1 MIMRKYIYIIICVLC
16 NCGYYLSAQNI
27 SISDERRFNIKALQ
41 MLDDYETYTSMTSN
55 EDRYRF
61 ISLFADKNMEIYNDL
76 IGLSSKTVIKV
87 TDYADLLNKK
97 SKYPKIE
104 IMNVR
109 NHGITSVGTDWIMRL
124 TFDKSISYT
133 NACGVLLSSDDYYDN
148 RSFKMDMQL
157 AMNKETGICT
167 IKSLSGDIESSK
179 PMFDVEDY
187 YIVNRESDYD
197 DVVLCNGKTLEFN
210 SFNQALV
217 PNDYNFLFSDPDVS
231 LRVSVDDITCRKL
244 KLSYNPKHW
253 RFQAHGE
260 FSLGGFYKAEGDA
273 GDLNLK
279 SSATNFGLDL
289 GYVFP
294 SKSNVKFGIFSG
306 IGFSQSKIDLSMDEL
321 IYSYDASGNADI
333 DGDRYVRH
341 YELSDVKSS
350 ISTTDLVVPVA
361 LDLDISVSPSISI
374 FAQIGLKGY
383 LNMSKKFSDISVNS
397 YSYGIYPQ
405 YSNLRLDEN
414 WGYNDFGNGVFS
426 ENSMRKDSPE
436 VNGFTCDL
444 FGGLG
449 CRVKLTGPLYLNVG
463 ANFQSGLNNYIE
475 NSSRINVS
483 SSNLSEHSALITYTN
498 SGGSV
503 LRDLSEA
510 YESYKRQ
517 SLNLN
522 VGLMIKF

>member
-1 MIMRKYIYIIICVLC
+1 MRKYICIIICVLC
-16 NCGYYLSAQNI
+16 NCGYCLNAQNI
-27 SISDERRFNIKALQ
+27 SISGERQFNIKALQ
-41 MLDDYETYTSMTSN
+41 ILDDYETYTSMTSN

-61 ISLFADKNMEIYNDL
+61 INLFADKNMEIYNDL
-76 IGLSSKTVIKV
+76 IGLSSKNSIKV
-87 TDYADLLNKK
+87 NDYADLLNKK
-97 SKYPKIE
+97 SKFPKIE
-104 IMNVR
+104 IRNVQ
-109 NHGITSVGTDWIMRL
+109 NHGITSVETDWVMRL

-133 NACGVLLSSDDYYDN
+133 NACGVLLSSDEYYDDKD
-148 RSFKMDMQL
+148 FKMDMQI

-167 IKSLSGDIESSK
+167 IKSLSGNIESSK
-179 PMFDVEDY
+179 PRFDIDDY
-187 YIVNRESDYD
+187 YIVNHESDYD
-197 DVVLCNGKTLEFN
+197 DVVLCNGKVLEFN

-217 PNDYNFLFSDPDVS
+217 PNNYNFLFSDPDVS
-231 LRVSVDDITCRKL
+231 LRVRVDDETCRQL

-253 RFQAHGE
+253 RLQAHGE
-260 FSLGGFYKAEGDA
+260 LSLGGFYKTEGDV
-273 GDLNLK
+273 GDLDLK
-279 SSATNFGLDL
+279 SSATNFGIDL

-321 IYSYDASGNADI
+321 NYSYEAFGNADI
-333 DGDRYVRH
+333 DGDSYVRY
-341 YELSDVKSS
+341 YELSDIKSS

-361 LDLDISVSPSISI
+361 LDLDINVSQSISI
-374 FAQIGLKGY
+374 YAQIGLKGY

-414 WGYNDFGNGVFS
+414 WGYNDFGSGVFS
-426 ENSMRKDSPE
+426 ENSMRKDNPE
-436 VNGFTCDL
+436 VNGFTFDL

-449 CRVKLTGPLYLNVG
+449 CRVKLTGPLYLNIG

-475 NSSRINVS
+475 NTSKINVS
-483 SSNLSEHSALITYTN
+483 SSSLSEHNALITYTN

-517 SLNLN
+517 SININ